1 MKKMVL
7 AALAAFMAVSGA
19 AMADWSY
26 EATTDKMTGKS
37 GRTASLTS
45 ENSLALDFP
54 YRGTNHGH
62 LTVRQ
67 HPKYGL
73 DVIFQVQK
81 GQILCSSYGGC
92 PIEVKFDN
100 DKPVRFTGTEPA
112 DNSSDTVFINN
123 PAKFIAAAQKAKT
136 ILVQVNMY
144 HAGAP
149 VLEFKSSTPLEWT
162 SKKPQAKSK

>member
-1 MKKMVL
+1 MVL
-7 AALAAFMAVSGA
+7 GALATIMATSGA
-19 AMADWSY
+19 AMADWKY
-26 EATTDKMTGKS
+26 DATTDKMTGKS

-73 DVIFQVQK
+73 DVVLQVQK
-81 GQILCSSYGGC
+81 GQILCSSYAGC
-92 PIEVKFDN
+92 PVEIKFD
-100 DKPVRFTGTEPA
+100 DAKPVRFSGTEPA
-112 DNSSDTVFINN
+112 DHSSDTVFINN
-123 PAKFIAAAQKAKT
+123 PEKFIAAAQKAKT

-144 HAGAP
+144 QAGAP

-162 SKKPQAKSK
+162 NKKPQTKGK